1 MATHFRVY
9 TEVALVIMGLQAN
22 SGWSG
27 GQQKS
32 MERGWMDRLGTYAP
46 NGLNVAISDA
56 GLTSF
61 PLQIGRFVICGFC
74 IVVSFQVASICNVR
88 YRNIMNKVR
97 KSTVDQATVERK
109 KKKKKNI
116 ACYDTPVN
124 IGLRVCVHT
133 AFTGM

>member
-1 MATHFRVY
+1 MRWLLLLWGCKLTRDGLAVSRRV
-9 TEVALVIMGLQAN
+9 
-22 SGWSG
+22 W
-27 GQQKS
+27 
-32 MERGWMDRLGTYAP
+32 GWMDRLGTYAP
-46 NGLNVAISDA
+46 KGLNVAISDA

-97 KSTVDQATVERK
+97 KSTVDQATVE
-109 KKKKKNI
+109 KKKNKKKN

>member
-1 MATHFRVY
+1 MVPHFRAY

-22 SGWSG
+22 LGWSG
-27 GQQKS
+27 DQQKS

-46 NGLNVAISDA
+46 KGLNVAISDA

-61 PLQIGRFVICGFC
+61 PLQIGRFIICGFC
-74 IVVSFQVASICNVR
+74 IVVSFQVSSICNVR

-109 KKKKKNI
+109 NKNKR
-116 ACYDTPVN
+116 
-124 IGLRVCVHT
+124 LL
-133 AFTGM
+133 

>member
-1 MATHFRVY
+1 
-9 TEVALVIMGLQAN
+9 MGLQAN

-46 NGLNVAISDA
+46 KGLNVAISDA

-109 KKKKKNI
+109 NKNKKR
-116 ACYDTPVN
+116 
-124 IGLRVCVHT
+124 LL
-133 AFTGM
+133 